1 MKLANISIGTK
12 ILIGFGLV
20 LLTNIITGSIIWY
33 SDIKFDKNVSWTVHT
48 YKVLQ
53 ATDGM
58 MASLVDQETG
68 LRGYLITGKEANLAP
83 LTSGEKAFNQ
93 FWSELK
99 SLTSDNPAQ
108 QARLDAIRKQVEEWQ
123 RSVSRAAIDL
133 MSKPETQDAAREIER
148 AGKGKAYFDQI
159 RVLVAETKNAEA
171 ALLETR
177 SQAMEAAQSMILASV
192 LLSVVLVLV
201 LALAAVFVLHKLVT
215 LPIRATVSAM
225 GKLENGDYGVE
236 IVGAERKDEIGM
248 MSAALLAFRDSL
260 AAAETARREQAAR
273 EEAERRTLAR
283 REKLA
288 SEFVARMQGV
298 AKGFAVSSGE
308 VADSAKN
315 LSTTAE
321 ETSRQAQAVAAAA
334 EQAASNVQTVAASSE
349 ELAAS
354 VREISGRVV
363 HSAEVANVAY
373 AEAQASNE
381 RIGDLAKAASAIG
394 EVVSLIKGI
403 ADQTNLLALNATIE
417 SARAGEAG
425 KGFAVV
431 ASEVKELATQTARAT
446 DEISAKVNEIQEATR
461 GTVASM
467 AEIIRVVGDI
477 KTISTTIAGAVE
489 QQGAATGEI
498 AQNCQQAATGTQQV
512 TDNIGGVGRAA
523 DMTGAASSQL
533 LGLSE
538 GLSQQAGELRSE
550 VENFVTQLQAA

>member
-1 MKLANISIGTK
+1 MQNISIGRK
-12 ILIGFGLV
+12 ILLAFALV
-20 LLTNIITGSIIWY
+20 LAANIATGGVILY
-33 SDIKFDKNVSWTVHT
+33 ANANVEKNIDWTTHT
-48 YKVLQ
+48 YEVLQ
-53 ATDGM
+53 ATDSM
-58 MASLVDQETG
+58 MAALVDQETG
-68 LRGYLITGKEANLAP
+68 LRGYLLTGKEASLDP
-83 LTSGEKAFNQ
+83 LKAGEKTFVASWN
-93 FWSELK
+93 ELK

-123 RSVSRAAIDL
+123 RAVTRAAIDL
-133 MSKPETQDAAREIER
+133 MARTESQEAARDIER
-148 AGKGKAYFDQI
+148 MGKGKVYFDQI
-159 RVLVAETKNAEA
+159 RALVADTKTAEA
-171 ALLETR
+171 SLLKAR
-177 SQAMEAAQSMILASV
+177 SEAMQTAQRMILGSVALSV
-192 LLSVVLVLV
+192 LLI
-201 LALAAVFVLHKLVT
+201 LALACAAAFVLNRLVA
-215 LPIRATVSAM
+215 LPIRRTVSDM
-225 GKLENGDYGVE
+225 DKLRSGDYGIE
-236 IVGAERKDEIGM
+236 IAGSDRKDEIGM
-248 MSAALLAFRDSL
+248 MSAALMAFRDSL
-260 AAAETARREQAAR
+260 AQAESARRDQAAR

-288 SEFVARMQGV
+288 SDFVARMQDI
-298 AKGFAVSSGE
+298 AKGFAVSSGD
-308 VADSAKN
+308 VAESARN
-315 LSTTAE
+315 LSSTAE

-363 HSAEVANVAY
+363 HSAEVANVAFN
-373 AEAQASNE
+373 EAQSSNE
-381 RIGDLAKAASAIG
+381 RIGDLSKAATAIG

-431 ASEVKELATQTARAT
+431 ASEVKELASQTARAT
-446 DEISAKVNEIQEATR
+446 EEIASKVTEIQDATR

-498 AQNCQQAATGTQQV
+498 AQNCQQAATGTYQV
-512 TDNIGGVGRAA
+512 TENIGGVGRAA

-533 LGLSE
+533 LSLSE
-538 GLSQQAGELRSE
+538 GLSHQAGSLRTE
-550 VENFVTQLQAA
+550 VENFVHQLQAA